1 MPANQRRPNLQALE
15 RMLQVAMTDS
25 SGSDYQRAVGNRL
38 SHSFVLLRRRQHG
51 GGAHRGASALKRNIV
66 RIHDSQ
72 TLETEVAHGPSG
84 GADVERIARV
94 HQDDAQ
100 MIEFSRSRQAVSILR
115 QPDADGSVTRTTLL
129 ETDSR
134 EANSLHACCRRVLE
148 LRRANVKN
156 LSNLCDYGESGRKR
170 CKLSVIE
177 GLIAGNPGRLAPV
190 QEDGFESS
198 KDGIMGQIVT
208 PMNAARLADPM
219 NSVRPMGKILVVED
233 DPAVQ
238 KALKRLFESEG
249 YTVEIQA
256 NGKSALE
263 SFQAAP
269 PSVIILDLRLPK
281 LSGSD
286 LCKEVKAQAPALPIV
301 VLSATSD
308 VSDKVLL
315 LELGADDYV
324 TKPFSPRELL
334 ARVRAALRHTSR
346 TAPVNL
352 VSFDGISID
361 FKKMEILRDGK
372 VVVLTAQEFKT
383 LQFLVQNA
391 DRVIGRDELLN
402 EVWGY
407 QNYPSTRTVD
417 NHILKLRQKLER
429 DPASPVH
436 FRTVHGM
443 GYKFVR

>member
-1 MPANQRRPNLQALE
+1 
-15 RMLQVAMTDS
+15 
-25 SGSDYQRAVGNRL
+25 
-38 SHSFVLLRRRQHG
+38 
-51 GGAHRGASALKRNIV
+51 
-66 RIHDSQ
+66 
-72 TLETEVAHGPSG
+72 
-84 GADVERIARV
+84 
-94 HQDDAQ
+94 
-100 MIEFSRSRQAVSILR
+100 
-115 QPDADGSVTRTTLL
+115 
-129 ETDSR
+129 
-134 EANSLHACCRRVLE
+134 
-148 LRRANVKN
+148 
-156 LSNLCDYGESGRKR
+156 
-170 CKLSVIE
+170 
-177 GLIAGNPGRLAPV
+177 
-190 QEDGFESS
+190 
-198 KDGIMGQIVT
+198 MGQIAT
-208 PMNAARLADPM
+208 PMSAAKSAGPM
-219 NSVRPMGKILVVED
+219 NSTRPTGRILVVED

-238 KALKRLFESEG
+238 KALRRLFETEG
-249 YTVEIQA
+249 YIVEVQA
-256 NGKSALE
+256 DGISAME

-269 PSVIILDLRLPK
+269 PAVVILDLRLPK
-281 LSGSD
+281 LSGGD
-286 LCKEVKAQAPALPIV
+286 VCKEIKAQAPTLPIV

-346 TAPVNL
+346 TASVKV

-361 FKKMEILRDGK
+361 FKKMEVLRDDK

-383 LQFLVQNA
+383 LQFLVQNP

-429 DPASPVH
+429 DPGSPVH

>member
-1 MPANQRRPNLQALE
+1 MG
-15 RMLQVAMTDS
+15 QVA
-25 SGSDYQRAVGNRL
+25 
-38 SHSFVLLRRRQHG
+38 
-51 GGAHRGASALKRNIV
+51 
-66 RIHDSQ
+66 
-72 TLETEVAHGPSG
+72 
-84 GADVERIARV
+84 
-94 HQDDAQ
+94 
-100 MIEFSRSRQAVSILR
+100 
-115 QPDADGSVTRTTLL
+115 
-129 ETDSR
+129 
-134 EANSLHACCRRVLE
+134 
-148 LRRANVKN
+148 
-156 LSNLCDYGESGRKR
+156 
-170 CKLSVIE
+170 
-177 GLIAGNPGRLAPV
+177 
-190 QEDGFESS
+190 
-198 KDGIMGQIVT
+198 T
-208 PMNAARLADPM
+208 PMTTAKSAEAM
-219 NSVRPMGKILVVED
+219 NSTKPMGRILVVED

-238 KALKRLFESEG
+238 KALKRMFESEG
-249 YTVEIQA
+249 YTVEVQG

-263 SFQAAP
+263 SFQASP
-269 PSVIILDLRLPK
+269 PAVIILDLRLPK
-281 LSGSD
+281 LSGGD
-286 LCKEVKAQAPALPIV
+286 VCKEVKAQAPTLPII
-301 VLSATSD
+301 VLSATSN

-324 TKPFSPRELL
+324 TKPFSPREVL

-346 TAPVNL
+346 TASVNL

-361 FKKMEILRDGK
+361 FKKMEVRREGK
-372 VVVLTAQEFKT
+372 VIVLTAQEFKT

>member
-1 MPANQRRPNLQALE
+1 
-15 RMLQVAMTDS
+15 
-25 SGSDYQRAVGNRL
+25 
-38 SHSFVLLRRRQHG
+38 
-51 GGAHRGASALKRNIV
+51 
-66 RIHDSQ
+66 
-72 TLETEVAHGPSG
+72 
-84 GADVERIARV
+84 
-94 HQDDAQ
+94 
-100 MIEFSRSRQAVSILR
+100 
-115 QPDADGSVTRTTLL
+115 
-129 ETDSR
+129 
-134 EANSLHACCRRVLE
+134 
-148 LRRANVKN
+148 
-156 LSNLCDYGESGRKR
+156 
-170 CKLSVIE
+170 
-177 GLIAGNPGRLAPV
+177 
-190 QEDGFESS
+190 
-198 KDGIMGQIVT
+198 MGQIATPVT
-208 PMNAARLADPM
+208 AAKLVDPM
-219 NSVRPMGKILVVED
+219 SPARSMGRILVVED

-249 YTVEIQA
+249 YVVEVQG
-256 NGKSALE
+256 NGQSALE
-263 SFQAAP
+263 SFHAAP
-269 PSVIILDLRLPK
+269 PAVIILDLRLPK

-286 LCKEVKAQAPALPIV
+286 LCKEVKAQAPTLPIV

-346 TAPVNL
+346 TTN
-352 VSFDGISID
+352 VSRVIFDGISID
-361 FKKMEILRDGK
+361 FKKMEVQRDSK
-372 VVVLTAQEFKT
+372 IVVLTAQEFKT

-391 DRVIGRDELLN
+391 DRVISRDELLN